1 MFLKNPQVKKKKNLK
16 GNIENILDLQKIKT
30 QQIKTY

>member
-1 MFLKNPQVKKKKNLK
+1 MFLKNPQVKKKNLK